1 MWEVWEVWEVWG
13 ENNFFFSLLTRHSSL
28 GGVLEAITYKAEAG
42 LNTVVQWQQKVGNQ
56 RDWVWRG
63 WQTRYTFIRPHEKS
77 SKQVPMIL
85 LHGFGASI
93 GHWRHNL
100 QVLGDRHTVYA
111 LDMLG
116 FGASQK
122 APVSYNIKLWVDQ
135 VYDFWQTFIRKP
147 VVLVG
152 NSIGS
157 LISLAAAAT
166 YPEMVQGVVMMSLP
180 DPTLELEAI
189 PVFLHPVVAA
199 IKNFIASPLL
209 LKPLFKIVRQPTVLR
224 RWAAIAYANPEAV
237 TDELIDILAGPPQD
251 RGSARAFVA
260 LFKAT
265 ISANFSPNVKQI
277 LPNLTI
283 PMLLIW
289 GQQDKFVPPALAQ
302 QFAQY
307 NQNLQVLQL
316 ENVGH
321 CPHDENPE
329 EINRVILDWIDS
341 NLV

>member
-1 MWEVWEVWEVWG
+1 M
-13 ENNFFFSLLTRHSSL
+13 
-28 GGVLEAITYKAEAG
+28 
-42 LNTVVQWQQKVGNQ
+42 
-56 RDWVWRG
+56 
-63 WQTRYTFIRPHEKS
+63 
-77 SKQVPMIL
+77 
-85 LHGFGASI
+85 
-93 GHWRHNL
+93 
-100 QVLGDRHTVYA
+100 
-111 LDMLG
+111 
-116 FGASQK
+116 
-122 APVSYNIKLWVDQ
+122 
-135 VYDFWQTFIRKP
+135 
-147 VVLVG
+147 
-152 NSIGS
+152 
-157 LISLAAAAT
+157 
-166 YPEMVQGVVMMSLP
+166 
-180 DPTLELEAI
+180 
-189 PVFLHPVVAA
+189 
-199 IKNFIASPLL
+199 

-316 ENVGH
+316 DNVGH

>member
-1 MWEVWEVWEVWG
+1 MDI
-13 ENNFFFSLLTRHSSL
+13 S
-28 GGVLEAITYKAEAG
+28 
-42 LNTVVQWQQKVGNQ
+42 LNTVVKWQEKLGNQ

-63 WQTRYTFIRPHEKS
+63 WRTRYTFIRPHEHS
-77 SKQVPMIL
+77 PQETPMIL

-93 GHWRHNL
+93 GHWRQNL
-100 QVLGDRHTVYA
+100 EVLGDCHTVYA

-122 APVSYNIKLWVDQ
+122 APANYSVQLWVNQ
-135 VYDFWQTFIRKP
+135 VYDFWRVFIRKP

-166 YPEMVQGVVMMSLP
+166 HPEMVQGVVMMSLP
-180 DPTLELEAI
+180 DPSLEQEAI
-189 PVFLHPVVAA
+189 PAFLHPVVAA
-199 IKNFIASPLL
+199 IKNAIASPLL
-209 LKPLFKIVRQPTVLR
+209 LKPLFHIVRRPNVLR
-224 RWAAIAYANPEAV
+224 RWAAIAYANAEAV

-265 ISANFSPNVKQI
+265 ISADFGPRVKEI
-277 LPNLTI
+277 LPHLTI

-289 GQQDKFVPPALAQ
+289 GNQDKFVPPVLAEK
-302 QFAQY
+302 FAQY
-307 NQNLQVLQL
+307 NQNLQVLNL
-316 ENVGH
+316 DNVGH

-329 EINRVILDWIDS
+329 EINQVILDWIDRTLISIQKS
-341 NLV
+341 NQG